1 MGSFLPLNI
10 NGWRRG
16 AVPGVLLGAL
26 LLAGCGEAPAVPEE
40 AVTPAPVVAAERAFA
55 AEGYE
60 TGVKASF
67 TKYAA
72 PDAIMFA
79 PGPVNV
85 HDLFAAQ
92 PDAPQDASSPH
103 LVWWPV
109 WAGIAKSGD
118 LGFTTGPYGLDDTR
132 AGYYFTVW
140 QKQADGSWKW
150 VIDAGVDADPAGAV
164 PQGTVVGYLPVAE
177 DVAAP
182 GGDALAEVQAI
193 EAAMAA
199 DDLTSYLAPEARLH
213 TVGVPP
219 ATEAADWAAA
229 LAARP
234 AELSLLPQGGGASE
248 AGDMVW
254 TWSEA
259 LCARGAQTCGYG
271 VRVWQMR
278 DDGWRIVFDELVP
291 RAPPEQAGESD

>member
-1 MGSFLPLNI
+1 M
-10 NGWRRG
+10 
-16 AVPGVLLGAL
+16 
-26 LLAGCGEAPAVPEE
+26 
-40 AVTPAPVVAAERAFA
+40 AAERAFA

-85 HDLFAAQ
+85 HELFAAQ
-92 PDAPQDASSPH
+92 PDAQQDASRPH

-132 AGYYFTVW
+132 VGYYFTVW
-140 QKQADGSWKW
+140 KKQPDGSWKW
-150 VIDAGVDADPAGAV
+150 VIDAGVDADPAGAA
-164 PQGTVVGYLPVAE
+164 PQGAEADYLPVAE
-177 DVAAP
+177 EVASPA
-182 GGDALAEVQAI
+182 GEALAEVQAI
-193 EAAMAA
+193 EAALPA
-199 DDLTSYLAPEARLH
+199 DVLTDYLAPEARLQ
-213 TVGVPP
+213 TEGVPP
-219 ATEAADWAAA
+219 GLGADGWAAA

-234 AELSLLPQGGGASE
+234 PERSMLPQGGGASE

-259 LCARGAQTCGYG
+259 LCGRGAQTCGYG

-278 DDGWRIVFDELVP
+278 ADGWRIVFDEFVP
-291 RAPPEQAGESD
+291 RAPPKQAGESD